1 MLSKCRHSL
10 ASSVRHVN
18 VNFSIHPP
26 SPCPYRRQ
34 ACDNNA
40 WCEKFETPSLFRCFG
55 PRQPTSVSTM
65 PAARENFS
73 QAGLSVSAR
82 AADGVPRSEP
92 LGVGESRAG
101 QGGTRRT
108 GRTVLTGRG
117 RGAAGKKKESRSTPK
132 EEVNFSPFPPALLNH
147 VSE

>member
-1 MLSKCRHSL
+1 
-10 ASSVRHVN
+10 
-18 VNFSIHPP
+18 
-26 SPCPYRRQ
+26 
-34 ACDNNA
+34 
-40 WCEKFETPSLFRCFG
+40 
-55 PRQPTSVSTM
+55 M